1 MRNFKVKRIGDSG
14 TDNLHSHRNS
24 PSSEMQGLVP
34 TNRLLIVAMSAGML
48 EAL

>member
-1 MRNFKVKRIGDSG
+1 MDSKVKRIGNSG
-14 TDNLHSHRNS
+14 IDNLHSQETS